1 MSEEEFVANYERI
14 RRAVNELV
22 KVVNPEL
29 IDRFNKLRE
38 DAKALDT
45 KIRQVRWVE
54 LVTREDVYALS
65 RLLDMMYRLDMKSI
79 SVPPHV
85 WYVARGSNN
94 YSITFGDDRQFTN
107 APVPITL
114 VMRYGDNIR
123 FELINAIYYTITMY
137 VPEPDTIKQFM
148 SENVKVGFLK
158 FDVMLNSLSG
168 ADKYVL
174 RFEAYGNLNYPY
186 DFLAIIMNEALTN
199 ALANTLN
206 EFKDGLENVVFNE
219 LSKRLSMEEKYMLK
233 LKAVADKLLD
243 VLGTLTKISEI
254 EEF

>member
-1 MSEEEFVANYERI
+1 MMSEEEFIANYERI
-14 RRAVNELV
+14 KRAVNELV

-29 IDRFNKLRE
+29 INRFNKLRE
-38 DAKALDT
+38 DVKALDA

-85 WYVARGSNN
+85 WYVSKGSNN
-94 YSITFGDDRQFTN
+94 YSITFGDERQFTN

-114 VMRYGDNIR
+114 IMRYGDNIR

-137 VPEPDTIKQFM
+137 VPEPDTIERFM

-158 FDVMLNSLSG
+158 FDVVLNSL

-174 RFEAYGNLNYPY
+174 RFEVYGNLNYPY
-186 DFLAIIMNEALTN
+186 DFLAIIMNEMLTN
-199 ALANTLN
+199 ALVNTLN
-206 EFKDGLENVVFNE
+206 EFKDGLEKIVFNE
-219 LSKRLSMEEKYMLK
+219 LSKRLNMEEKYMLR

-243 VLGTLTKISEI
+243 VLGTLTKVSEI

>member
-38 DAKALDT
+38 DAMVLDA

-94 YSITFGDDRQFTN
+94 YSITFGDERQFTN

-148 SENVKVGFLK
+148 SGNVKVGFLK

-233 LKAVADKLLD
+233 LKAVANKLLD
-243 VLGTLTKISEI
+243 VLGTLTKVSEI